1 MCSDCWLMLMV
12 ASNMIH
18 LPISANILTH
28 PHPPQP
34 ITINLPVL
42 TVCCIP
48 WSYGQG
54 QKALTGTLIS
64 WSMKS
69 SALKRRK
76 KLTPLDSTRNLP
88 SPPPLVLCLSLSL
101 LQPAL
106 NVDLW
111 QWNLISC
118 RYYFCC
124 NVPHLPPPCTVWQSL
139 VRFRLQSLHITCFL
153 LYYSCL
159 LCTHFVCITSREQ

>member
-88 SPPPLVLCLSLSL
+88 SPPIGALSPSFTAAARFECWPLTVEFNIMSL
-101 LQPAL
+101 LFLLQ
-106 NVDLW
+106 
-111 QWNLISC
+111 C
-118 RYYFCC
+118 T
-124 NVPHLPPPCTVWQSL
+124 PPSPLCTVWQSL

>member
-34 ITINLPVL
+34 ITINLLVL

-124 NVPHLPPPCTVWQSL
+124 NVPHLPPRALYDNLSSGSGFNLCILPAS
-139 VRFRLQSLHITCFL
+139 CFIIP
-153 LYYSCL
+153 
-159 LCTHFVCITSREQ
+159 VCFARISFA